1 MTQSKI
7 KIAIQATS
15 RQERFDQMVRTI
27 RRVVPDDQITY
38 SFCPNQKVLAKEIVD
53 ADIVVC
59 FSISPEVFSKA
70 QKLAWLHIGSD
81 GIDHT
86 WFHGL
91 QVSDVLIT
99 HAENITT
106 IPVAESV
113 FAHLL
118 YLNKQF
124 NQVQKFRQ
132 SREWMQWQI
141 AANIR
146 ILHGQILGIIGT
158 GQIGGQVAR
167 LAEAFGMQVI
177 GLRRQVSSKDA
188 AIPHFHRVYPRSRLH
203 QLLSESD
210 NVVLAVPATDETRGM
225 IGRREFKA
233 MKSSAYLI
241 NVARGSIVEEAA
253 LIHALEHKII
263 AGAALDVYASE
274 PLSPGS
280 ALFNLPNLFMTPHTA
295 GNYPGYVEAATLDFA
310 EKLKGFLLGHPL
322 TGIIDKSRGY

>member
-7 KIAIQATS
+7 KVAIQATS
-15 RQERFDQMVRTI
+15 RRERFDQMVRAI
-27 RRVVPDDQITY
+27 QSVVPDDQITY
-38 SFCPNQKVLAKEIVD
+38 TFCPNQKVLANEIVD

-59 FSISPEVFSKA
+59 FSISPEVFSRA

-99 HAENITT
+99 HAESITT

-124 NQVQKFRQ
+124 NTVQKFRQ

-146 ILHGQILGIIGT
+146 ILHGQTLGIIGT
-158 GQIGGQVAR
+158 GEIGGQVAR
-167 LAEAFGMQVI
+167 LAQAFGMRTL
-177 GLRRQVSSKDA
+177 GLRRRVGGDNTAVPNFDQ
-188 AIPHFHRVYPRSRLH
+188 VYPRSRLH
-203 QLLSESD
+203 QLLAESD
-210 NVVLAVPATDETRGM
+210 AVVIAVPATDETRGM
-225 IGRREFKA
+225 IGKREFKA

-241 NVARGSIVEEAA
+241 NVARGSIVDEAA
-253 LIHALEHKII
+253 LIQALERKVI
-263 AGAALDVYASE
+263 AGAALDVYATE
-274 PLSPGS
+274 PLPPSS
-280 ALFNLPNLFMTPHTA
+280 RLFDLPNLFMTPHTA
-295 GNYPGYVEAATLDFA
+295 GNYPGYVDAATLDFA
-310 EKLKGFLLGHPL
+310 NKLKGFLLGHRL

>member
-7 KIAIQATS
+7 KVAIQATS
-15 RQERFDQMVRTI
+15 RRERFDQMVRTI
-27 RRVVPDDQITY
+27 RTVVPDDQITY
-38 SFCPNQKVLAKEIVD
+38 TFCPNQKVLAAEIVD
-53 ADIVVC
+53 ADIAVC

-86 WFHGL
+86 WFYGL

-99 HAENITT
+99 HAESITT

-124 NQVQKFRQ
+124 NAVQHFRQ

-146 ILHGQILGIIGT
+146 ILNGQTLGIIGT

-167 LAEAFGMQVI
+167 LAQAFGMRTI
-177 GLRRQVSSKDA
+177 GLRRQVSGKNA
-188 AIPHFHRVYPRSRLH
+188 VVPHFDQVFPRSRLH
-203 QLLSESD
+203 QLLGESD
-210 NVVLAVPATDETRGM
+210 NVVIAVPTTDETRGM
-225 IGRREFKA
+225 IGKREFKA

-241 NVARGSIVEEAA
+241 NVARGSIVDETA
-253 LIHALEHKII
+253 LIHALENKVI
-263 AGAALDVYASE
+263 AGAALDVYTTE
-274 PLSPGS
+274 PLPPGS
-280 ALFNLPNLFMTPHTA
+280 PLFNLPNLFMTPHTA
-295 GNYPGYVEAATLDFA
+295 GNYPGYMDAATLDFA